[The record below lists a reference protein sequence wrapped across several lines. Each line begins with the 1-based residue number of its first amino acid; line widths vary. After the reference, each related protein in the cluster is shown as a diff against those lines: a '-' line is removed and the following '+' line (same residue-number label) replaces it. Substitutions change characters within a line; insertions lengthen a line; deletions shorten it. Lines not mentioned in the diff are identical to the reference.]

1 MKNRLISGK
10 KSPNRTNVLINK
22 NFVIRVVLDPK
33 TNKKTQ
39 LTSANKLSGFIND
52 EELKIRIFKKALS
65 SPLHKVTF
73 LIRNRLKV
81 EFCSK

>member
-1 MKNRLISGK
+1 MKKNLRSGL
-10 KSPNRTNVLINK
+10 KSTNRTNVLINK
-22 NFVIRVVLDPK
+22 NFVIRVVIDPK
-33 TNKKTQ
+33 KNKKTQ
-39 LTSANKLSGFIND
+39 LTTANKLSGFVND
-52 EELKIRIFKKALS
+52 EELKNKLFKKALS